1 MSKAKR
7 LERKKNTTKN
17 GGDDERIVIIKSQ
30 GEIATFFYGTNDN
43 RPLKALTTKAVEK
56 MISSIFAPRVSLQ
69 RPTEIQT
76 APISPPTP
84 SPSPA
89 SDCYC

>member
-7 LERKKNTTKN
+7 LEWPKNIIES

-43 RPLKALTTKAVEK
+43 RPLKALTTEAVEK
-56 MISSIFAPRVSLQ
+56 MISSIFAPCVSLQ
-69 RPTEIQT
+69 HPTKTQT

-84 SPSPA
+84 SLSPA
-89 SDCYC
+89 SDFCC